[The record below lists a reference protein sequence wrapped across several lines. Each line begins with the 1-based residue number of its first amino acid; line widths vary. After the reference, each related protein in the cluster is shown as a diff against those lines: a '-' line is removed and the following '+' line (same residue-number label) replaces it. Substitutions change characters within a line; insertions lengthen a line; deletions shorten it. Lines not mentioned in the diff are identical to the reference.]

1 LVLDRIRRR
10 TVVDPFP
17 STFDQPTKHGDKIR
31 QMNPA
36 DELFAIPYLSA
47 EKRLRQRLELGKC
60 SASMGENNT
69 NPNDGFGAGS
79 GMIETRPFPL
89 DAGRSQEALAG
100 KRFLGANLV

>member
-1 LVLDRIRRR
+1 
-10 TVVDPFP
+10 
-17 STFDQPTKHGDKIR
+17 
-31 QMNPA
+31 
-36 DELFAIPYLSA
+36 
-47 EKRLRQRLELGKC
+47 
-60 SASMGENNT
+60 MGENNT